1 MHPGDGRVVSNFI
14 MQALRNEEITIYG
27 DGSQTRSFCYVDD
40 LIEGLLRTMASREAF
55 TGPVN
60 MGSPAEM
67 SIKTLAEKITELTGS
82 RSTIRY
88 RARPEDDPLQRQPD
102 ISLAREELGWEPTVP
117 LEQGLTTTIASF
129 VELLRQQSTR

>member
-1 MHPGDGRVVSNFI
+1 VVSNFI

-60 MGSPAEM
+60 MGSPVEL

-129 VELLRQQSTR
+129 EELLRQQSTR